1 MISIKLNDMLYEN
14 PMIDL
19 SYLISFNNSDDTRSK
34 IELSFFIPLLKS
46 PVVFPKLLE
55 LRCVLHVSLLNLQ

>member
-46 PVVFPKLLE
+46 RVVFPKLLE
-55 LRCVLHVSLLNLQ
+55 LR